1 MIQPKTLD
9 ALNYF
14 LDEDIESCILSL
26 EQNLSDQ
33 LNAYY
38 KGRINSLK
46 YAKELINQEWIPDD
60 NS

>member
-33 LNAYY
+33 LNAYF